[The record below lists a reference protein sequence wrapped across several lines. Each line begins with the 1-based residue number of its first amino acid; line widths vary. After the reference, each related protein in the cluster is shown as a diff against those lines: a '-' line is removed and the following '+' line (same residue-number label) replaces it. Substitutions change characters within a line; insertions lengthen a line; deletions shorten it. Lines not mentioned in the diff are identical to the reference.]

1 MIEEDDYFNQTA
13 EKKGGET
20 SEFYNGPATSES
32 MLSGITA
39 TDYEG
44 VYYFTIIWFTVSGGD
59 PATGQIVVV
68 GTDRYGDPQA
78 DYITINGNG
87 EYYTTRDNWGS
98 ITSVTSSGLADE
110 GTPPNIVI
118 KIWDQSEEYVTTFGW
133 EEFKC
138 RWEEN
143 PIIKP
148 SGGGWDYGDGKVM
161 TKEAIEIDDVL
172 KYEGIEF
179 TVLDV
184 RVHRDLDGEEQYR
197 TLVY

>member
-1 MIEEDDYFNQTA
+1 MIEEDDYFNQIA

-20 SEFYNGPATSES
+20 SEFYNGPCTDES
-32 MLSGITA
+32 MLSDIVA
-39 TDYEG
+39 TDYED
-44 VYYFTIIWFTVSGGD
+44 VSYFTLIFFYITGSSPG
-59 PATGQIVVV
+59 TGQIVIV
-68 GTDRYGDPQA
+68 GTDRWGDGQA
-78 DYITINGNG
+78 DYITVNGDG
-87 EYYTTRDNWGS
+87 EYSSTRDDWGS
-98 ITSVTSSGLADE
+98 ITSITSTGLSGE
-110 GTPPNIVI
+110 TPVPNLVI
-118 KIWDQSEEYVTTFGW
+118 KIWDQGEAWVTTFGW
-133 EEFKC
+133 DEFKC

-148 SGGGWDYGDGKVM
+148 SGGGWDYGDGKVF
-161 TKEAIEIDDVL
+161 TKEKIEIDDVL

>member
-1 MIEEDDYFNQTA
+1 MIEDYLNQVA

-20 SEFYNGPATSES
+20 DEFFNGPVTDES
-32 MLSGITA
+32 MLSDIDP

-44 VYYFTIIWFTVSGGD
+44 CYYFTYIWFYITGSSPG
-59 PATGQIVVV
+59 TGQIVIV

-78 DYITINGNG
+78 DYISITGDG
-87 EYYTTRDNWGS
+87 EYSSTRDDWGS
-98 ITSVTSSGLADE
+98 ITSITSNGLANE
-110 GTPPNIVI
+110 TPIPNLVI
-118 KIWDQSEEYVTTFGW
+118 KIWDQSEGWVTTFGW

-143 PIIKP
+143 PLIKP
-148 SGGGWDYGDGKVM
+148 SGGGWDYGDGKVF
-161 TKEAIEIDDVL
+161 TKEKIEIDDVL

-179 TVLDV
+179 TVLDC
-184 RVHRDLDGEEQYR
+184 RIHRDLDGEEQYR

>member
-1 MIEEDDYFNQTA
+1 MIEEDDYFNQIA
-13 EKKGGET
+13 QKKSGET
-20 SEFYNGPATSES
+20 DEFYNGPCTDES
-32 MLSGITA
+32 MLSDIDP

-44 VYYFTIIWFTVSGGD
+44 CYYFTYLWFYITGSSPG
-59 PATGQIVVV
+59 TGQIVIV
-68 GTDRYGDPQA
+68 GTDRWGDGQA
-78 DYITINGNG
+78 DYVSINGDG
-87 EYYTTRDNWGS
+87 EYSSTRDDWGKITS
-98 ITSVTSSGLADE
+98 ITSTGLSGE
-110 GTPPNIVI
+110 TPVPNLVI
-118 KIWDQSEEYVTTFGW
+118 KIWDQSEGWVTTFGW

-148 SGGGWDYGDGKVM
+148 SGGGWDYGDGKIF
-161 TKEAIEIDDVL
+161 TKEKIEIDDVL

-184 RVHRDLDGEEQYR
+184 RVHRDLDGVEQYR